1 MRAGEEY
8 PYPGVRIIVVCISL
22 TWSQGAETWDLI
34 VKQVK
39 RQYGP
44 PKS

>member
-1 MRAGEEY
+1 MTLMKITRLYWRDVKPLLELKILRT
-8 PYPGVRIIVVCISL
+8 VTIKHN
-22 TWSQGAETWDLI
+22 
-34 VKQVK
+34 KQVK